1 MPITLLLAGL
11 GLALGGLVQGSVGFG
26 LALISVPIFALVRPE
41 LVPGPMVVVG
51 CLHTVL
57 SVLREHEH
65 VDWRGVGWATLGL
78 LPGTVIGALLVDS
91 LPQRLFAVVVGSG
104 VLGFTVLAAV
114 SPRVRPTPPALTTAG
129 FVSGTFGTAMAIG
142 GPPVALLYQQ
152 EQGARIRST
161 LSAYFLL
168 GAAPSVLA
176 LVLTGHLDG
185 HDVGLA
191 AVLAPFLVAGFVL
204 SGPARRLVD
213 GGRIRWAVLGFAGV
227 SALVLIGR
235 SLLG

>member
-1 MPITLLLAGL
+1 MPISLLLAGL
-11 GLALGGLVQGSVGFG
+11 GLALGGFVQGSVGFG
-26 LALISVPIFALVRPE
+26 LALVSVPVFALVRPE

-57 SVLREHEH
+57 SVLREHES

-78 LPGTVIGALLVDS
+78 LPGTVLGALVVDS
-91 LPQRLFAVVVGSG
+91 LPHKVFAIVVGSG
-104 VLGFTVLAAV
+104 VLAFTVLAAL
-114 SPRVRPTPPALTTAG
+114 SPKVRPTPPALTTAG

-152 EQGARIRST
+152 EHGPRIRST
-161 LSAYFLL
+161 LSAYFLM
-168 GAAPSVLA
+168 GAAPSMLA
-176 LVLTGHLDG
+176 LTATGHLGG
-185 HDVGLA
+185 HDVLLA
-191 AVLAPFLVAGFVL
+191 AILAPFLVTGFLL

-227 SALVLIGR
+227 SALVLILR
-235 SLLG
+235 SLLS